1 MTDQPLHGL
10 RLWVTRPSNQA
21 AALITLLSNAGAE
34 VLALP
39 LLEIAPP
46 LDSVPLADALE
57 RLSEFDIAVFVS
69 PSALDAVMGRLHGQW
84 PHHLAAAVMG
94 PGSALKASTLGL
106 PHIIAPTSQF
116 DSDGLL
122 QLPAMQ
128 SLAGKNLV
136 LFQGDGGRETLPETL
151 LARGARL
158 TRVAAYRRLPPA
170 FDHAYLQAQL
180 AAGCAG
186 VIISSSEAVQYL
198 FDLGRGATL
207 EQLQSLLYFAPH
219 PRIITALHDQGA
231 RQTCLTA
238 VGDSGITETIVNHFG
253 SRQTGPNTAKNTHDA
268 G

>member
-1 MTDQPLHGL
+1 MTGQPLHGL

-21 AALITLLSNAGAE
+21 APLIALLGNAGAE
-34 VLALP
+34 ILPLP

-46 LDSVPLADALE
+46 LDPAPLADTLA
-57 RLSEFDIAVFVS
+57 RLCEFDIAVFVS
-69 PSALDAVMGRLHGQW
+69 PSALDAVMGQLSGPW
-84 PHHLAAAVMG
+84 PQHLAAAVMG
-94 PGSALKASTLGL
+94 PGSALKARALGL
-106 PHIIAPTSQF
+106 PRIIAPNSQF

-128 SLAGKNLV
+128 ALAGKNVV
-136 LFQGDGGRETLPETL
+136 LFQGDGGRETLPQTL
-151 LARGARL
+151 QARGARL

-180 AAGCAG
+180 AAGCDG

-198 FDLGRGATL
+198 FDLGGGTTL

-231 RQTCLTA
+231 WQTCLTA

-253 SRQTGPNTAKNTHDA
+253 PQQTGPNIAKKTHDA